1 MFAQSVLPPKAG
13 GAPYIHGCT
22 PALTMLFLK
31 WLKSV
36 IFVSRHCLKIMKKNE
51 SDVSFSPPLK
61 ILVEKLELRRN

>member
-36 IFVSRHCLKIMKKNE
+36 IFVSDQKIYFIE
-51 SDVSFSPPLK
+51 G
-61 ILVEKLELRRN
+61 KLYNCKMY